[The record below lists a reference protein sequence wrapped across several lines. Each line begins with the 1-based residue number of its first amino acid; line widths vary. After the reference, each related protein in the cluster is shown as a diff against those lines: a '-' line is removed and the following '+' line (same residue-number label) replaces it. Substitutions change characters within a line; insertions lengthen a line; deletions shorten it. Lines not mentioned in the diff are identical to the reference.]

1 MTLLDRAALI
11 ADLRD
16 RVFAPAARGAGS
28 ARLLGAEVE
37 LIPVEAATGRRC
49 PIEPAEPGDDAAPAT
64 LPFLRRY
71 GAALGWV
78 ESVTGKGSSCFTL
91 PEGTLSF
98 EPGGQLEF
106 SSAPASSGRAL
117 LAALHEVVPPLRA
130 AAAADGIVLLATG
143 IDPFNDLRHA
153 PLLIQAPRYVRMAAY
168 LARIGT
174 AGARMMR
181 QTAAFQ
187 LSVDLGESTWA
198 RWRVLNALTPYL
210 TAIFA
215 NSAVY
220 DGARSGGVSAR
231 ADAWRS
237 LDPLRTGLPCSAE
250 QPLETYL
257 DFALAAPAIL
267 LPEVDGG
274 PVPFAVWLERGVRQE
289 AWEEHLSTLFPEI
302 RPGGR
307 FEVRSLDAIE
317 PEWYA
322 APLVLVA
329 GIAYQRTALREAALL
344 LGEPDLAL
352 LARAGRTGLHDP
364 SIARTANAL
373 VEIAIR
379 GAQALTDVSDG
390 PYFSED
396 DLARAN
402 LFFDRYTRRG
412 RSPAD
417 NGTLR
422 SPAGACERNHLGA
435 GTRELG

>member
-1 MTLLDRAALI
+1 MTLFDRGVLT

-16 RVFAPAARGAGS
+16 RVFAPLVRGAGA

-49 PIEPAEPGDDAAPAT
+49 PIQPAEPGDDAAPAT

-71 GAALGWV
+71 GAALGWN
-78 ESVTGKGSSCFTL
+78 ESVTDKGSPCFTL
-91 PEGTLSF
+91 PEGTLTF

-106 SSAPASSGRAL
+106 SSAPASSARAL
-117 LAALHEVVPPLRA
+117 LGALHEVVPPLRA
-130 AAAADGIVLLATG
+130 AAAAAGIVLLATG

-153 PLLIQAPRYVRMAAY
+153 PLLIQAPRYLRMADY
-168 LARIGT
+168 LARIGA

-187 LSVDLGESTWA
+187 LSVDLGESTWL
-198 RWRVLNALTPYL
+198 RWRVLNALAPYL
-210 TAIFA
+210 TGIFA

-220 DGARSGGVSAR
+220 NGAPAGGVSAR
-231 ADAWRS
+231 AEAWRS
-237 LDPLRTGLPCSAE
+237 LDPLRTGLPYGAE
-250 QPLETYL
+250 RPLETYL

-267 LPEVDGG
+267 LPQVGG
-274 PVPFAVWLERGVRQE
+274 SAAPFSVWLERGVGRD

-307 FEVRSLDAIE
+307 FEVRSPDAIE

-329 GIAYQRTALREAALL
+329 GIAYEPTALHEAALL

-352 LARAGRTGLHDP
+352 LGRAGRIGLHDP
-364 SIARTANAL
+364 STATTANSLVDIAL
-373 VEIAIR
+373 R
-379 GAQALTDVSDG
+379 GAQALGDVPDG

-412 RSPAD
+412 RAPAD
-417 NGTLR
+417 DAIEGHAPVPVSGITLAR
-422 SPAGACERNHLGA
+422 RPGG
-435 GTRELG
+435 